1 MSTFEGKLTVE
12 KILNAVADFKKLF
25 YHVNY
30 INKLINQNQEQIKT
44 NGYNNV
50 IRPFI
55 DKKFINNNL
64 NNTNT
69 NENRCD
75 FYIATIPIKK
85 EDAGESMNYY
95 SSRFPELENI
105 PFKNRQQFMQK
116 NNDIINSKTRFHITP
131 GAEQNML
138 KTSLDS
144 TITKSNYL
152 NECLKINPDLT
163 YIYQV
168 DTRNDPDGVVIVLRI
183 IRRDIINQEKWIS
196 MSSSLKV
203 IPYFDYAKKMNQ
215 TSLLPVMSQIFND
228 LFIKLETSKWNNQE
242 LIKNIWEYSNISNID
257 NTKCL
262 YSEKYPNWNG
272 KYVSECFI
280 PNSNIDIQK
289 NMNLL
294 FDDLYFNY
302 PSLSLGE
309 LAVSTRNLNGIN
321 ILSLCKI
328 DTYNDSQCIK
338 EVQINLNL
346 FVKKINN
353 IVGDTVLKGNLNI
366 LNFVGDSII
375 QTDNVTKNISVHG
388 KIGINQDFHEI
399 KGLLDID
406 NLSNENI
413 LTIVD
418 KISDLNNTSYNVFN
432 EVNDTILSSETF
444 NISDDYTNEIVI
456 LKIPILNKIQESDI
470 SFLHKPSNILK
481 NNKFS
486 NDSFLKIQK
495 IVNEINRMSYE
506 IDNYYNKKG
515 KNIVMSFVELL
526 NDTEY
531 YYVCSLKTIFKDSD
545 IYFVMSYTLV
555 QNIMIDNSHK
565 TIFNNLINNFS
576 SLNRLLN
583 YSILVVEL
591 PDILD
596 KLLQGDSVN
605 SFTKYI
611 QDGEFSDRFGAI
623 TNPYVFCYAYSGNNI
638 DKNNVGNYLFAED
651 YPKWN
656 SKFLENLILP
666 NSDKNLLEI
675 SLTSML
681 DYHNRYGL
689 YKNSQNFINHYL
701 FDKGEKI
708 SFLNRITIKQTI
720 EDSEVDVEYAIGAG
734 MSLVDFID
742 PSILSVG
749 DNKITGNL
757 YIEDENNSK
766 VFCVDTEYNKIVNMY
781 KTGFGTDEPKT
792 VVDVNDSGLT
802 DIIHVIEYIA
812 TIQHNLNLNITF
824 IKNLDIINAENV
836 DNCININFIDSSSIS
851 DDTIKYIQTVDDYF
865 YCELAAHNDNVN
877 DFKNIYTWLYRNW
890 DDTNFINIDDKNNK
904 YIIETYIKDSLNNFK
919 TQYVFENAQ
928 KIFYSDWT
936 FGTKQRVHKIFK
948 KNNELY
954 LLGNGVNI
962 SKDLKFN
969 NNGNIS
975 SFFDYIK
982 HMNLY
987 LQNLIIRY
995 ENIDTVSIPNYIS
1008 VSDYLNIVK
1017 NIFPLNKFDIKKI
1030 VTDFTNFQNTKVYN
1044 VDFDT
1049 LAESGNDQNKN
1060 IYQIT
1065 DVNFRNKYLLMLTN
1079 IKSIYGKQN
1088 NNTKLFNKG
1097 DYGIINFEDSYVDF
1111 VSLFYCLNVNS
1122 NDNLVTLISIE
1133 LQINSVILPS
1143 VDIRGDLRI
1152 KGDTYFHNNTTD
1164 IDFMSVDTNDSF
1176 VGIGTNIRYANYSN
1190 NYITTTNNDISK
1202 HNFIV
1207 SGTKYPVSVHERT
1220 AEILP
1225 DRDNTTGVI
1234 VNYPNDKLPLFSNR
1248 TSVTARRNSDYYTAS
1263 EMKEYAAKYKE
1274 TALDGPNIGKQIG
1287 YRYGPDYNFE
1297 IKDSTT
1303 IVHELGNMHMVIDD
1317 ISGNII
1323 KPGFGISV
1331 ADTNSTGGVVE
1342 RELLY
1347 INNKGVMDI
1356 DKINLGTD
1364 VDKINTVSL
1373 SALNKELMIGN
1384 KSLQTLINEQ
1394 IQQMFSVGTDG
1405 KLNITYNGIVYV
1417 CQPK

>member
-1 MSTFEGKLTVE
+1 ME
-12 KILNAVADFKKLF
+12 KSSFNGEIQIDKVVNSLNAFKTAVNN
-25 YHVNY
+25 VNY
-30 INKLINQNQEQIKT
+30 LIKLVRQNRQAIISAGEYNSVISPIINKKFNTARLCIFNIATDNLKWDDGKCYYSFVNPEWSNKSLNDPSNFIYDPAILVRGAPKDLYKLL
-44 NGYNNV
+44 NM
-50 IRPFI
+50 FI
-55 DKKFINNNL
+55 D
-64 NNTNT
+64 
-69 NENRCD
+69 D
-75 FYIATIPIKK
+75 
-85 EDAGESMNYY
+85 
-95 SSRFPELENI
+95 NI
-105 PFKNRQQFMQK
+105 
-116 NNDIINSKTRFHITP
+116 
-131 GAEQNML
+131 
-138 KTSLDS
+138 
-144 TITKSNYL
+144 NYL
-152 NECLKINPDLT
+152 NRMLAKNPNNKT
-163 YIYQV
+163 FYQFTIHNWV
-168 DTRNDPDGVVIVLRI
+168 EGPYIVLRFI
-183 IRRDIINQEKWIS
+183 QPDILDEKKWIQITTLV
-196 MSSSLKV
+196 MLKDFFPNASSVSTFSPEYITFVGCVSKL
-203 IPYFDYAKKMNQ
+203 IE
-215 TSLLPVMSQIFND
+215 D
-228 LFIKLETSKWNNQE
+228 LEYNNWTDTT
-242 LIKNIWEYSNISNID
+242 LVKNIWEYSNISNID

-280 PNSNIDIQK
+280 PNSNIDVQS
-289 NMNLL
+289 NMSEL
-294 FDDLYFNY
+294 FNDLYFYY
-302 PSLSLGE
+302 PSLTVGE
-309 LAVSTRNLNGIN
+309 LAFSTRNLDGKN
-321 ILSLCKI
+321 ILSICKI
-328 DTYNDSQCIK
+328 DTYNDIECIK
-338 EVQINLNL
+338 EV
-346 FVKKINN
+346 KIDLDKFFTKNN
-353 IVGDTVLKGNLNI
+353 IIGDTVLKGNLNI
-366 LNFVGDSII
+366 LNFDGDSII
-375 QTDNVTKNISVHG
+375 QTDNVTKNISIHG
-388 KIGINQDFHEI
+388 KIGINQDLHEI
-399 KGLLDID
+399 KGLIDID

-418 KISDLNNTSYNVFN
+418 KIADLNNTSYNV
-432 EVNDTILSSETF
+432 VDQVKSSIVLNGTF
-444 NISDDYTNEIVI
+444 NISMDYINEIVI
-456 LKIPILNKIQESDI
+456 FQTKILNKIQESDI

-565 TIFNNLINNFS
+565 TIFNNLIDVFS

-611 QDGEFSDRFGAI
+611 QDGEFSDRFGLKNTLVLCI
-623 TNPYVFCYAYSGNNI
+623 QHFTGDVL
-638 DKNNVGNYLFAED
+638 DKNNIGKYLFTEET
-651 YPKWN
+651 PTRN
-656 SKFLENLILP
+656 LRFLKDVFLKK
-666 NSDKNLLEI
+666 SDRTCDDVTFEAYKYYQN
-675 SLTSML
+675 
-681 DYHNRYGL
+681 NYGL
-689 YKNSQNFINHYL
+689 YKNSQNFIIHYL
-701 FDKGEKI
+701 FESGEKI
-708 SFLNRITIKQTI
+708 TFTNKIMIKGNEYTIG
-720 EDSEVDVEYAIGAG
+720 VG
-734 MSLVDFID
+734 MNLVDIIK

-781 KTGFGTDEPKT
+781 KTGFGTEQPKT
-792 VVDVNDSGLT
+792 ILDVNDSGLT
-802 DIIHVIEYIA
+802 EIINIIKYIA
-812 TIQHNLNLNITF
+812 IKEHTLNLNIGF
-824 IKNLDIINAENV
+824 IKNLGTMNAANI
-836 DNCININFIDSSSIS
+836 DDCINTNFIDPINTLGS
-851 DDTIKYIQTVDDYF
+851 KYQQTKDDYF
-865 YCELAAHNDNVN
+865 YCQTRSNDPNEVYN
-877 DFKNIYTWLYRNW
+877 AYTWLYRNW
-890 DDTNFINIDDKNNK
+890 DDSYYINIDDKNNK
-904 YIIETYIKDSLNNFK
+904 QPKKNALNNLLNENK
-919 TQYVFENAQ
+919 TKYVYENLQLISTFE
-928 KIFYSDWT
+928 WT
-936 FGTKQRVHKIFK
+936 FGKKICCRRLFK
-948 KNNELY
+948 EKNTDKIY
-954 LLGNGVNI
+954 GFGNGVNI
-962 SKDLKFN
+962 GNYNLKIN

-975 SFFDYIK
+975 AFFDYMK
-982 HMNLY
+982 CMNLY

-1364 VDKINTVSL
+1364 IDKINTVTL
-1373 SALNKELMIGN
+1373 SALNNNLLIN
-1384 KSLQTLINEQ
+1384 NTSLQTLINEQ
-1394 IQQMFSVGTDG
+1394 IQQMFSIGTDG
-1405 KLNITYNGIVYV
+1405 KLNITYNGTVGV
-1417 CQPK
+1417 CPPK